1 MRRKL
6 VVGNWKM
13 NGDLVRNRE
22 LLRALSPRVPD
33 EVDCAVCVPFPYLA
47 QARELLSGA
56 SIGLGAQDVC
66 EFAEGAYTGEVSAAM
81 LADFGCRY
89 AIVGHSE
96 RRSMFGD
103 DSALVGR
110 KALAAMRAGLVPI
123 LCIGESL
130 EERSS
135 GGTEAVLRGQL
146 DAVAEIVG
154 ASALSELVI
163 AYEPVWAIGTGQAA
177 SPAQVQ
183 RVLSFVRGW
192 LADRTSGADDVRI
205 LYGGSVKPES
215 AGPLFGLPDSDGGLI
230 GAASLIAAQFLG
242 ICEAARVASRDN
254 MRQFEGLK

>member
-1 MRRKL
+1 
-6 VVGNWKM
+6 M
-13 NGDLVRNRE
+13 NGDLARNRE
-22 LLRALSPRVPD
+22 LLGALSTRVPD

-56 SIGLGAQDVC
+56 SVTLGAQDVS

-89 AIVGHSE
+89 TIVGHSE

-110 KALAAMRAGLVPI
+110 KALAAMRVGLVPI
-123 LCIGESL
+123 LCVGESL

-135 GGTEAVLRGQL
+135 GRTEAVLRGQL
-146 DAVAEIVG
+146 DAVAGIVG
-154 ASALSELVI
+154 ASSLSKLVI

-177 SPAQVQ
+177 SAAQVQ
-183 RVLSFVRGW
+183 SVLSFVRGW
-192 LADRTSGADDVRI
+192 LADRTPGADDVRI

-242 ICEAARVASRDN
+242 ICEAARIAWQDN
-254 MRQFEGLK
+254 VRQFEGLK

>member
-1 MRRKL
+1 
-6 VVGNWKM
+6 M

-22 LLRALSPRVPD
+22 LLGELSLRVPD
-33 EVDCAVCVPFPYLA
+33 EVDVAVCVPFPYIA

-56 SIGLGAQDVC
+56 SIALGAQDVC

-81 LADFGCRY
+81 LVDFGCRY
-89 AIVGHSE
+89 TIVGHSE
-96 RRSMFGD
+96 RRSMFGN

-123 LCIGESL
+123 LCVGESL
-130 EERSS
+130 EERSM
-135 GGTEAVLRGQL
+135 GRTEAVLRGQL

-154 ASALSELVI
+154 GSSLTKLVI
-163 AYEPVWAIGTGQAA
+163 AYEPVWAIGKGQAA

-183 RVLSFVRGW
+183 GVLSFIRGW
-192 LADRTSGADDVRI
+192 LAERTAGADDVRV

-215 AGPLFGLPDSDGGLI
+215 AGSLFGLPDSDGGLI

-242 ICEAARVASRDN
+242 ICEAAHVASQDKV
-254 MRQFEGLK
+254 RQFEGLK